1 MSVKREFRMS
11 VDDWEEIARRMRERE
26 EAGRYDED
34 DYYDERGPYGGRD
47 HEPRSA

>member
-11 VDDWEEIARRMRERE
+11 VDDWEEIAREMRESE
-26 EAGRYDED
+26 EAGV
-34 DYYDERGPYGGRD
+34 YDERGPYGGRD